1 MAREGIYIANKEITE
16 RYVGERLVWCKY
28 FHRWAMRL
36 KISDI
41 RYDESYLRVD
51 FYSEKSEKTVASEE
65 IKNAI
70 SGFYY
75 LYLNGEFYKVLVIGL
90 QTYNVT
96 LFFKF
101 NDKND
106 LFYNTER
113 QSQGFEEFK
122 RSIQF
127 KNGLNLYDRTRK

>member
-16 RYVGERLVWCKY
+16 RYVGERLVWRKY
-28 FHRWAMRL
+28 FHRWAMML
-36 KISDI
+36 KISNI

-51 FYSEKSEKTVASEE
+51 FHSEKSEKTVASEK

-90 QTYNVT
+90 QTDNVT
-96 LFFKF
+96 IFFKF